1 MFTILLVVQI
11 LVSISIITLVLLQQG
26 KGADMGAGFGAG
38 ASGTVFGSR
47 GSGSFFTRATAVLAT
62 VFFINCLLI
71 ASPLVLHVSRKAP
84 DSVVEQIQQ
93 QQEAQQKAA
102 QQEKTA
108 ATLDKLKG
116 AATDLP
122 EINPAAD
129 AGSPTAETPASGETT
144 EKPVVEM
151 PAAAAPAA
159 QKPTA
164 QKSVAE
170 NPTAGK
176 QAATPKV
183 SATPDKKKVDDLPE

>member
-47 GSGSFFTRATAVLAT
+47 GSGSFFTRATAILAT

-102 QQEKTA
+102 EQEKTGA
-108 ATLDKLKG
+108 ALDKLKSQ
-116 AATDLP
+116 ASDMP
-122 EINPAAD
+122 EIAPAPAVDSPAAQ
-129 AGSPTAETPASGETT
+129 PAA
-144 EKPVVEM
+144 V
-151 PAAAAPAA
+151 PAAAAPPAA
-159 QKPTA
+159 ASPA
-164 QKSVAE
+164 QE
-170 NPTAGK
+170 P
-176 QAATPKV
+176 AA
-183 SATPDKKKVDDLPE
+183 APDNKTGDMPD

>member
-47 GSGSFFTRATAVLAT
+47 GSGSFFTRATAILAT

-102 QQEKTA
+102 EQEKTGA
-108 ATLDKLKG
+108 ALDKLKSQ
-116 AATDLP
+116 ASDMP
-122 EINPAAD
+122 EIAPAPAVESAPAEQPAA
-129 AGSPTAETPASGETT
+129 
-144 EKPVVEM
+144 V
-151 PAAAAPAA
+151 PAAAAPPAA
-159 QKPTA
+159 ASPA
-164 QKSVAE
+164 QE
-170 NPTAGK
+170 P
-176 QAATPKV
+176 AA
-183 SATPDKKKVDDLPE
+183 APDKKTGDMPE